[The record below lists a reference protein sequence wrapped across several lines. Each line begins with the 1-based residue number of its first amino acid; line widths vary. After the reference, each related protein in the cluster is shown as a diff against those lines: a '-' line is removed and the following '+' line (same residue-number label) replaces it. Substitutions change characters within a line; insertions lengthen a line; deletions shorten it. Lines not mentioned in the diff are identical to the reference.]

1 MKALEDRKV
10 FSFVERAKKAVE
22 TTTKE
27 VRESKPCVVSSY
39 LELAERVAELQFRNP
54 GHVLLFRGQSKDHF
68 VNGMSSLRPS
78 LFRDRHNRTVAGH
91 NASIERKFRRLAEA
105 ERLLLARYPA
115 SRDAGE
121 EMLFVQRVR
130 IVRWAIIQHYDMCP
144 TPLLDLTH
152 SLRIAASFASFGQS
166 SSQNAKAFL
175 FVVAVPQ
182 ISGAVT
188 VDVENGVQLVRLSAV
203 CPPNAMRPHLQE
215 GYLIGEYPDLYH
227 YDQKALYRIEEVDFG
242 HRLVAKFQFDVRPFW
257 SSRFFPIID
266 PKALLQERD
275 PFFLVANDI
284 RNEARRRVPPM

>member
-10 FSFVERAKKAVE
+10 FSFIGGTKKAVE
-22 TTTKE
+22 ATTAE
-27 VRESKPCVVSSY
+27 VRKSDPCVVSSY
-39 LELAERVAELQFRNP
+39 LELAEKVAELQFRNP
-54 GHVLLFRGQSKDHF
+54 GHVLLFRGQSKNHLVDG
-68 VNGMSSLRPS
+68 VTSLRPS
-78 LFRDRHNRTVAGH
+78 LFRDRYGRSVGAH
-91 NASIERKFRRLAEA
+91 NASIKRKFRRLAEA
-105 ERLLLARYPA
+105 EKLLLERYPA
-115 SRDAGE
+115 SRRARD

-130 IVRWAIIQHYDMCP
+130 IVRWAIIQHYDMCQ

-152 SLRIAASFASFGQS
+152 SIRIAASFASFGQS
-166 SSQNAKAFL
+166 SSQCAKAFL

-215 GYLIGEYPDLYH
+215 GYLIGEYPDLHH

-242 HRLVAKFQFDVRPFW
+242 HRLVAKFQFDVRLFW
-257 SSRFFPIID
+257 SSPFFPMIV
-266 PKALLQERD
+266 PTALMQEPD
-275 PFFLVANDI
+275 PFLLVANDI